1 MKRQGTL
8 SFPPIAFVSAA
19 ALSLFGLSC
28 VCALAQQSVSASPV
42 MSHATKIPPPP
53 PASVERELDAFA
65 HAVSGIATYSATVT
79 VFDRKGSQTQNTVF
93 DYTFSKPSKVRV
105 HVVAGTNTG
114 ITLDWDGGPTIVAH
128 RGSGL
133 MALFSKTLALHDPL
147 VTTLQG
153 ASIDQLSFGAIL
165 SHAQQ
170 EVGRLSLSSDG
181 TIDGVAANALTLTPS
196 ASSPGAGL
204 TREVVEMSA
213 ATHLPMRVLGYDGP
227 TLVSSVGFSNIKLIA
242 RE

>member
-1 MKRQGTL
+1 VKRQDRL
-8 SFPPIAFVSAA
+8 PSPKRAFASATV
-19 ALSLFGLSC
+19 LMLFGLSC
-28 VCALAQQSVSASPV
+28 ACVGAQQATSTSPA
-42 MSHATKIPPPP
+42 MKA
-53 PASVERELDAFA
+53 PAPSTGAVERELDAFA
-65 HAVSGIATYSATVT
+65 HAVSGITKYSATVT
-79 VFDRKGSQTQNTVF
+79 IFDQKGSETQNTVF
-93 DYTFSKPSKVRV
+93 DYTFSKPSNVTV
-105 HVVAGTNTG
+105 HVVAGTNKG

-133 MALFSKTLALHDPL
+133 IALFSKTLSLHDPL

-170 EVGRLSLSSDG
+170 EVGRLSLSPDG
-181 TIDGVAANALTLTPS
+181 MVDGVAANALTLIPS
-196 ASSPGAGL
+196 SDAGL
-204 TREVVEMSA
+204 TREVVQMSA

-227 TLVSSVGFSNIKLIA
+227 TLVSNVGFSNIKLTG